1 LELEA
6 LFEFPGTWKNIDEL
20 EEHLTRQELFKMV
33 EKARKQRYQQMKFAA
48 AIQGVDLDEGSADE
62 DFERVKARAEARIH
76 GITEE
81 EFELDGLIDIIDED
95 E

>member
-1 LELEA
+1 MELEA

-20 EEHLTRQELFKMV
+20 EEYLTRQELFKMV

-48 AIQGVDLDEGSADE
+48 AIQGVDLDEGSTDE
-62 DFERVKARAEARIH
+62 DFERVKSRAEARIH